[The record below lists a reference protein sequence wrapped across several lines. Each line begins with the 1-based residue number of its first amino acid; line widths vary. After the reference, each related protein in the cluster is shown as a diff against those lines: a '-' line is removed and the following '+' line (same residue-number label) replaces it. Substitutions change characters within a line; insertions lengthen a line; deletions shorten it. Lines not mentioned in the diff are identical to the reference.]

1 MFSCMVLWSVDSTTL
16 PFCCWLQNNQPVIL
30 GKKSNTEPEHTY
42 QISQCSSL
50 RVSFS
55 PMIRSY
61 DNSAWLSSRTN
72 DIIIFSLL
80 WFLSCIPFIDW
91 HHLQSLE
98 KLICMQSHFNLFTPK
113 AKVLFWI
120 AARKSN
126 TCYMLQRS
134 PFVFVSLLTG
144 VSCVDKREKTLIMF
158 LFIIHWLLSCR
169 EIYQL
174 FASLLCT
181 VKRKAQGPWV
191 VGSRE
196 KFHGFVLVTGEK
208 QMSALVLMS
217 LEIYHYIFVGNLIRH
232 KRSSCELVSK
242 KEFSINKRVLLKK
255 VIFRISGFLASQ
267 SILTIYMLFSVL
279 PSTGIGAL
287 SAREAEGRANISSAE
302 KVQIPY
308 SISAFLA
315 ISMFLEFRIYHMT

>member
-1 MFSCMVLWSVDSTTL
+1 M
-16 PFCCWLQNNQPVIL
+16 IL
-30 GKKSNTEPEHTY
+30 
-42 QISQCSSL
+42 C
-50 RVSFS
+50 
-55 PMIRSY
+55 
-61 DNSAWLSSRTN
+61 
-72 DIIIFSLL
+72 
-80 WFLSCIPFIDW
+80 
-91 HHLQSLE
+91 
-98 KLICMQSHFNLFTPK
+98 LFT
-113 AKVLFWI
+113 
-120 AARKSN
+120 
-126 TCYMLQRS
+126 
-134 PFVFVSLLTG
+134 
-144 VSCVDKREKTLIMF
+144 
-158 LFIIHWLLSCR
+158 IHWLLSCR
-169 EIYQL
+169 DIYKL
-174 FASLLCT
+174 FARLLCT

-232 KRSSCELVSK
+232 KNSSCELVST

-267 SILTIYMLFSVL
+267 RLLTIYMLSAVL

-315 ISMFLEFRIYHMT
+315 ISIFLEFRTYHMTWFLFSLYGLTFG